1 MPKCFQK
8 ANKYSSKAHKGAR
21 AKGKAPRA
29 SNTPNSKKRL
39 PPNDGCDMCARLLFL
54 CTVCL
59 AAAGTTPVV
68 KRRRGGAWSISP
80 ENWRSEYYAGETHTN
95 SVLEQKGV
103 VIDEAKAVE
112 RHKKAKAAA
121 AASHTTFDM
130 DDEGDMFE
138 YDETNQK
145 LGEGMAASRR
155 CTIAFFF
162 EHTYGAPPSST
173 TPARPSWGSR
183 LGRKRRWPSSRA

>member
-1 MPKCFQK
+1 MP
-8 ANKYSSKAHKGAR
+8 
-21 AKGKAPRA
+21 
-29 SNTPNSKKRL
+29 
-39 PPNDGCDMCARLLFL
+39 
-54 CTVCL
+54 
-59 AAAGTTPVV
+59 V
-68 KRRRGGAWSISP
+68 KRTRTLSS
-80 ENWRSEYYAGETHTN
+80 NK
-95 SVLEQKGV
+95 KGV

-145 LGEGMAASRR
+145 LREGMAASRR

-162 EHTYGAPPSST
+162 EYTYGAPPSSA

-183 LGRKRRWPSSRA
+183 LGRKNRMQRNFRAQNSENGGQSGASRGSVGSLPNAYECLASRFTVKNAVSS